1 MISGILIAL
10 MLALFIGLFVWA
22 YTPGRK
28 QRFQEAAALA
38 LVDDVHQEKT
48 ESDPRPPFASDAS
61 ASVGGRENRT

>member
-10 MLALFIGLFVWA
+10 MLTLFVGLFVWA

-38 LVDDVHQEKT
+38 LVDDVHQESPT
-48 ESDPRPPFASDAS
+48 AD
-61 ASVGGRENRT
+61 GRENRT

>member
-38 LVDDVHQEKT
+38 LVDDVHQESPT
-48 ESDPRPPFASDAS
+48 AD
-61 ASVGGRENRT
+61 GRENRT